1 MKKWCFLAVLVIGLV
16 SCFFYAKDKIYSES
30 DLPQDVTLVIPKG
43 AASRSVA
50 NILAENN
57 VIKNPLFFRIVARIY
72 GFDKNLKAGEY
83 LFPARI
89 SLYDV
94 LLKLAKGDILYH
106 RLTIPEGLT
115 SFQVAQMVNLLPHL
129 NGEDLSDIPEG
140 SLLPETYTYKLG
152 DSKQEIITHSQEAM
166 GKILDKA
173 WRLKDD
179 DLPLKSPKELLILA
193 SLIEKETSLPNER
206 RIVASVF
213 VNRLRK
219 GMRLQTDPT
228 VIYALTQGKGELGRP
243 LYRKDLKFESP
254 FNTYLNYGLP
264 PEPICNPGIESIMA
278 AAQPEVTDFLY
289 FVADG
294 EGGHNFA
301 TTLREH
307 NSNVKSWRKANR
319 F

>member
-16 SCFFYAKDKIYSES
+16 SCFFYAKDKIYCES
-30 DLPQDVTLVIPKG
+30 DLSQDVTLVIPKG

-50 NILAENN
+50 NILAEHK

-83 LFPARI
+83 LFSARI

-152 DSKQEIITHSQEAM
+152 DSKQEIITHAQKAM
-166 GKILDKA
+166 DNILNKA

-193 SLIEKETSLPNER
+193 SLIEKETSLPEER